1 MRQRILGNTGVSVS
15 ELGLGT
21 AFMRRKQNQDAV
33 TATIARAVERGVCY
47 FDTAADYGHGDDE
60 RALGEALSGRRE
72 QVFLATKGGGVR
84 QPGGHRNADIL
95 MRQHEEGLQRLQTD
109 HVDLIQLHE
118 NDQRKWWS
126 DDPVP
131 LEGAVSH
138 VGPLI
143 LDAEDYDFAGSPGV
157 EFLHRAKEQGK
168 ARYIGITGKDARR
181 LARIV
186 AALDLDSMMIA
197 HQYNPILR
205 NAARYLLPTTAARG
219 IGVAGG
225 AMFLKGWLAVPQTHW
240 RYDRPEWMND
250 EFHDAYFAYLE
261 IQAESGIPLPELTLR
276 WILGEQRIHCIV
288 SGFSDWREVEANI
301 EAVEKGTLPPA
312 LHSAIDKIGIIQ
324 PLYYQGRTNCKQ

>member
-1 MRQRILGNTGVSVS
+1 MRKRALGNTGVSVG

-21 AFMRRKQNQDAV
+21 AFMRRKQDQAGINDS
-33 TATIARAVERGVCY
+33 IARAIERGVCY
-47 FDTAADYGHGDDE
+47 FDTAADYGQGEDE

-72 QVFLATKGGGVR
+72 QVFLATKVGGVNE
-84 QPGGHRNADIL
+84 PGGHRNADVL
-95 MRQHEEGLQRLQTD
+95 MRQHEQGLQRLRTD
-109 HVDLIQLHE
+109 YVDLIQLHE

-126 DDPVP
+126 DAPVP
-131 LEGAVSH
+131 REDAVSH

-143 LDAEDYDFAGSPGV
+143 LDEEDYDFAGSPCV
-157 EFLHRAKEQGK
+157 EFLHRAKEEGK
-168 ARYIGITGKDARR
+168 ARFIGITGKDARR

-186 AALDLDSMMIA
+186 AALDLDAMMIA

-225 AMFLKGWLAVPQTHW
+225 AMFLKGWLAVPQTRW

-250 EFHDAYFAYLE
+250 EFNDAYFAYLE

-276 WILGEQRIHCIV
+276 WILAEQRVHCIV
-288 SGFSDWREVEANI
+288 SGFSDWPEVEANI
-301 EAVEKGTLPPA
+301 EAVEKGTLTSA
-312 LHSAIDKIGIIQ
+312 LHSAIDDLGIIQ
-324 PLYYQGRTNCKQ
+324 PLYYQGRSKL